1 MVYMIWAGASITVL
15 GLIGLIYCILLVVMA
30 KRAKLQDAALRAAMQ
45 RALIWNMGALAL
57 SGLGLM
63 MVVLGVILA

>member
-15 GLIGLIYCILLVVMA
+15 GLIGLIYCILLVVVA

>member
-1 MVYMIWAGASITVL
+1 MVYMIWVGASITVL

-57 SGLGLM
+57 SGLGLK